1 MTSTR
6 PTARC
11 TEYLLGTTVCAF
23 TVSSAMWYR
32 QYLGYSGQPNPTD
45 SPKTGHPIRDP
56 IKHSPLVDK
65 GGGFSSRALP
75 LDPPFYLILYLL
87 SICLLKYPRVDPG
100 CNARIQRLF
109 ACLGDSPS
117 LEKQLELDR
126 NGESNSPPRN
136 NDTWRRVRG
145 LVPLSIS

>member
-32 QYLGYSGQPNPTD
+32 QYLGYYGQPNPTD

-56 IKHSPLVDK
+56 IKHSSPVDK

-87 SICLLKYPRVDPG
+87 SICLLKYPRVNRG
-100 CNARIQRLF
+100 RNAQIRCLL